1 MQKFDVILI
10 GIEKTGKILAKQSAA
25 AGKLVAVIEKSA
37 DIPNGTSVDQA
48 DIVSHFLV
56 HKSDFVKLHPG
67 LSFDE
72 KDIWYRR
79 AIQEKLRFQATLAN
93 NDLDELEKLDN
104 VTVFRG
110 SGSVIFENEVRI
122 LSSKE
127 TSVISGSEIVFVYV
141 NRSMFPEINGLD
153 TCPIV
158 YTREMLMDL
167 QDLPPRLVILGGSQ
181 VGLETASI
189 YVGFGCAVTVLE
201 ENMVFLPE
209 EDEDIAA
216 EIKKALEE
224 RGFAFKLGSHVEK
237 IVMEQ
242 GSSLISFTSEGQKQE
257 IPADAILISPCGDH
271 AANDDHRT
279 SCSMC
284 ISPPF
289 SRVGQTERE
298 ARAAGCNVLITTL
311 AVSSISKAQIIGQTT
326 GMMKTIIDA
335 DTKKILGAGLFCA
348 GSDEVISIIQL
359 AMDRDVD
366 YTVLRDQVFPHPT
379 IAEAF
384 NELFSV

>member
-10 GIEKTGKILAKQSAA
+10 GIGKTGKILAKQSAT
-25 AGKLVAVIEKSA
+25 AGKSVAVIEKSA
-37 DIPNGTSVDQA
+37 DIPNGTSIDQA

-79 AIQEKLRFQATLAN
+79 AIQEKRRFQATLAN

-127 TSVISGSEIVFVYV
+127 TSVISGSEIVFAYV

-167 QDLPPRLVILGGSQ
+167 QDLPPRLVILDGSRT
-181 VGLETASI
+181 GLETASI
-189 YVGFGCAVTVLE
+189 YAGFGCAVTILDE
-201 ENMVFLPE
+201 DTEFLAE

-224 RGFAFKLGSHVEK
+224 RGVAFKLGSHVEK
-237 IVMEQ
+237 IAMEQ

-271 AANDDHRT
+271 AANNDHRT